1 MTEKLSKLDIRTTN
15 QIRALPTTN
24 DQKMV
29 IEGYAAVINKPSNPM
44 PFIEYMKPGVFDHT
58 NLDNVLAIYSH
69 NFEDILARTD
79 SDTLILKID
88 DQGLFFT
95 CILPDTQLGHDIY
108 TNVSNGNVK
117 GASFRF
123 EVGDDQWLRDDQDN
137 LIHNILSITNVT
149 EISLTPIPAYSQTSV
164 GVKRSMDEFLN
175 RGVTRSMNDDEMNKV
190 FDEFIQENG
199 TDIGGDDLQ
208 KKFSE
213 WLKKRKTINTDASGD
228 TSSDTGKSEMD
239 ESIKPTK
246 PVTTTEPAQKVKDD
260 VSQLAGRIEKDSKNK
275 KDESTRDEDIEDE
288 DDEEIREIKTGKEE
302 KRDMSKV
309 LQKGA
314 NYQEGKKSAEIRSFE
329 NYIRSHGEVRD
340 GVTTVNNEAVI
351 PTQILDIQKEKSA
364 PNVLKNYVNRQI
376 VSAPKGTLPVLKKA
390 SAGLVTKEELA
401 KNPELAMSIEGVDY
415 SVETYAGALP
425 ISQEMIDDSAVDISA
440 IAGQYVQDVS
450 DITEDRKIG
459 AALQTA
465 TTVVNVT
472 TADDLKHAFNT
483 KVPAGYD
490 KMFVLSQSFYDVV
503 DTMKDANGRY
513 LFQDSLSSPS
523 GKILLGVP
531 VVPVDDNVIGA
542 DGEVNGFVGDLKS
555 FILDAVKKEVTVRWQ
570 DNDLYAQKLAAYLRF
585 DVKKAIDEA
594 GVLLKYAAPKVD
606 PETDPEGAKASVKK

>member
-1 MTEKLSKLDIRTTN
+1 MGESLTKLDIRTTDN
-15 QIRALPTTN
+15 IRALPTSD
-24 DQKMV
+24 DQKMI

-58 NLDNVLAIYSH
+58 NLDNVMAIYSH

-79 SDTLILKID
+79 SDTLTLKVD

-108 TNVSNGNVK
+108 TNVSNGNIK

-123 EVGDDQWLRDDQDN
+123 EIKDDQWLRDSHDN

-175 RGVTRSMNDDEMNKV
+175 KGVTRSMNDDEMNRI

-199 TDIGGDDLQ
+199 TDISGDDLQ
-208 KKFSE
+208 NKFSE
-213 WLKKRKTINTDASGD
+213 WLKSRKIENAESNDNNTEK
-228 TSSDTGKSEMD
+228 SDDSENTVD
-239 ESIKPTK
+239 QKEDTK
-246 PVTTTEPAQKVKDD
+246 PAVKAKDD
-260 VSQLAGRIEKDSKNK
+260 VSQLKDRINTDSKK
-275 KDESTRDEDIEDE
+275 KDETTRNDEDIED
-288 DDEEIREIKTGKEE
+288 DDEEIRETKIGKEE
-302 KRDMSKV
+302 KRDMTKV
-309 LQKGA
+309 LQEGA

-329 NYIRSHGEVRD
+329 SYIRSHGEIRD

-351 PTQILDIQKEKSA
+351 PTQILNIQKEKSA
-364 PNVLKNYVNRQI
+364 PNILKNYVNRQI

-390 SAGLVTKEELA
+390 SAGLVTKAELA

-425 ISQEMIDDSAVDISA
+425 ISQEMIDDSAVNISA

-459 AALQTA
+459 EALQTA
-465 TTVVNVT
+465 TKVVNVT

-503 DTMKDANGRY
+503 DTMKDSNGRY
-513 LFQDSLSSPS
+513 LFQDSLASPS

-570 DNDLYAQKLAAYLRF
+570 DNDLYAQKLATYLRF

-594 GVLLKYAAPKVD
+594 GVLLKYAAPTTVEKANLKEQAD
-606 PETDPEGAKASVKK
+606 KDTDLKK

>member
-1 MTEKLSKLDIRTTN
+1 MGESLTKLDIRTTDN
-15 QIRALPTTN
+15 VRALPTGD

-58 NLDNVLAIYSH
+58 NLDNVMAIYSH

-79 SDTLILKID
+79 SDTLTLKVD

-108 TNVSNGNVK
+108 ANVSNGNIK

-123 EVGDDQWLRDDQDN
+123 EIEDDQWLRDSHDN

-164 GVKRSMDEFLN
+164 GVKRSMEDFLK
-175 RGVTRSMNDDEMNKV
+175 GVTRSMNDDEMNRI

-199 TDIGGDDLQ
+199 TDISGDDLQ

-213 WLKKRKTINTDASGD
+213 WLKNRKTENAESNDNNTEKSDDSENTIDQKGD
-228 TSSDTGKSEMD
+228 T
-239 ESIKPTK
+239 KPAVK
-246 PVTTTEPAQKVKDD
+246 AKDD
-260 VSQLAGRIEKDSKNK
+260 VSQLKGRINTDSKK
-275 KDESTRDEDIEDE
+275 KDETTRDDEDVDD
-288 DDEEIREIKTGKEE
+288 DDEEIRETKIGKEE
-302 KRDMSKV
+302 KRDMTKV
-309 LQKGA
+309 LQEGA

-329 NYIRSHGEVRD
+329 NYIRSHGEIRD

-364 PNVLKNYVNRQI
+364 PNVLKNFVNRQI

-390 SAGLVTKEELA
+390 SAGLVTKAELA
-401 KNPELAMSIEGVDY
+401 KNPELAMSIEGIDY

-425 ISQEMIDDSAVDISA
+425 IYQEMIDDSAVNISA

-459 AALQTA
+459 EALQTA
-465 TTVVNVT
+465 TKVVNVT

-503 DTMKDANGRY
+503 DTMKDSNGRY
-513 LFQDSLSSPS
+513 LFQDSLASPS

-570 DNDLYAQKLAAYLRF
+570 DNDLYAQKLATYLRF

-594 GVLLKYAAPKVD
+594 GVLLKYAAPTTVEKANLKEQAD
-606 PETDPEGAKASVKK
+606 KDTDLKK

>member
-1 MTEKLSKLDIRTTN
+1 MGESLTKLDIRTTDN
-15 QIRALPTTN
+15 VRALLTGD

-44 PFIEYMKPGVFDHT
+44 PFIEYMKPGAFDHT
-58 NLDNVLAIYSH
+58 NLDNVMAIYSH

-79 SDTLILKID
+79 SDTLTLKVD

-108 TNVSNGNVK
+108 TNVSNGNIK

-123 EVGDDQWLRDDQDN
+123 EIEDDQWLRDSHDN

-175 RGVTRSMNDDEMNKV
+175 KGVTRSMNDDEMNQV

-199 TDIGGDDLQ
+199 TNISGDDLQ
-208 KKFSE
+208 KKFSA
-213 WLKKRKTINTDASGD
+213 WLKKRKTENTESTDNN
-228 TSSDTGKSEMD
+228 TEKSDDSENTVD
-239 ESIKPTK
+239 QKEDTK
-246 PVTTTEPAQKVKDD
+246 PVAMPKDD
-260 VSQLAGRIEKDSKNK
+260 VSQLKGRINTDSKK
-275 KDESTRDEDIEDE
+275 KDETTRDDEDIDD
-288 DDEEIREIKTGKEE
+288 DDEEIRETKIGKEE
-302 KRDMSKV
+302 KRDMTKV
-309 LQKGA
+309 LQEGA

-329 NYIRSHGEVRD
+329 NYIRSRGEIRE

-364 PNVLKNYVNRQI
+364 PNVLKNFVNRQI

-401 KNPELAMSIEGVDY
+401 KNPELAMSIEAVDY
-415 SVETYAGALP
+415 SVETYAGVLP
-425 ISQEMIDDSAVDISA
+425 ISQEMIDDSAVDISS
-440 IAGQYVQDVS
+440 IAGQYTQDVS

-459 AALQTA
+459 EALQTA
-465 TTVVNVT
+465 TKVANIT

-503 DTMKDANGRY
+503 DTMKDSNGRY
-513 LFQDSLSSPS
+513 LFQDSLASPS

-531 VVPVDDNVIGA
+531 VVPVDDNVIGK

-594 GVLLKYAAPKVD
+594 GVLLKYAAPTTVEKANLKEQAD
-606 PETDPEGAKASVKK
+606 KDTDLKK